1 MGVFRTIT
9 GAATGLV
16 AAALAVESAPLII
29 GGAVAGAAINN
40 AIGSSNDDD
49 IAQKAK
55 SQGYDDGYRK
65 AKSDGNAY
73 AHAKYREY
81 HH

>member
-40 AIGSSNDDD
+40 AVGSSNDDD
-49 IAQKAK
+49 VR
-55 SQGYDDGYRK
+55 RK
-65 AKSDGNAY
+65 ASREGFKEG
-73 AHAKYREY
+73 HAKGMEENFKHVTNMYMKNI
-81 HH
+81 